1 MKKAKRFIGIL
12 MLVACLVY
20 ILTLFQ
26 DRASLGREIIRFHVV
41 AASDSAEDQSVK
53 LQVRD
58 AVLAFLEKDMGIPQD
73 VQQAREYLQ
82 THLPQIQAV
91 ANETLQALG
100 EEAKAMVTLLQE
112 AFPTRDYEAFRLPA
126 GVYETLKITI
136 GPGEGKNWWCVVFPR
151 LCLPAASVTAED
163 VAAGAGFSGP
173 LTDTITGQEGYRV
186 RFFFLEVLGKLESFL
201 WGG

>member
-1 MKKAKRFIGIL
+1 MNKAKRLICIL

-26 DRASLGREIIRFHVV
+26 DRATLRREIIRFHVV

-58 AVLAFLEKDMGIPQD
+58 AVLAFLEKDMECLQD
-73 VQQAREYLQ
+73 VQQAGEYLR

-91 ANETLQALG
+91 ANETLRALG
-100 EEAKAMVTLLQE
+100 EEAKAVVTLLQE
-112 AFPTRDYEAFRLPA
+112 AFPTRDYETFRLPA

-151 LCLPAASVTAED
+151 LCLPAASVPVED
-163 VAAGAGFSGP
+163 VAAGAGFSEP
-173 LTDTITGQEGYRV
+173 LAETITGQEGYRI
-186 RFFFLEVLGKLESFL
+186 RFFFLEILGKLESFL
-201 WGG
+201 WGK